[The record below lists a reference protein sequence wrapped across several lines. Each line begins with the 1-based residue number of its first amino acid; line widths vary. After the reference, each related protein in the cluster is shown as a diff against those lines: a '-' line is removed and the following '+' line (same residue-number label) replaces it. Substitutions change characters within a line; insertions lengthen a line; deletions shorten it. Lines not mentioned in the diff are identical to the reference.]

1 MAGNPDIE
9 PRLRELIGRVPF
21 WETIGIELDDAEVG
35 RVRLRLAMRE
45 DLRTFG
51 DRRVLHGGAIATLI
65 DSAAA
70 SATRTLRGE
79 DEPPWRGLATTD
91 MHVSYLAA
99 VTGGEVTSEARVLR
113 AGRSV
118 AFLAVE
124 VRNDEDELVARG
136 SATMQIRR
144 AE

>member
-1 MAGNPDIE
+1 MADNTGIE
-9 PRLRELIGRVPF
+9 PRLIELIGKVPF

-35 RVRLRLAMRE
+35 RVRLRLGMRE

-51 DRRVLHGGAIATLI
+51 ERRVLHGGAIATLI

-70 SATRTLRGE
+70 SATRTLRGA

-99 VTGGEVTSEARVLR
+99 VTGGAVTAEGRVTR
-113 AGRSV
+113 AGGRV
-118 AFLAVE
+118 AFIDVE
-124 VRNDEDELVARG
+124 VRNDNGDLVARG
-136 SATMQIRR
+136 MVTLQIRR
-144 AE
+144 AD